1 MRKAAVARSVAGV
14 HCLYHEAT
22 YDDAQ
27 AFKAAARGHST
38 AREAAAVAREA
49 GAQHLV
55 IGHYSKS
62 ITDESLL
69 TKQAAEEFG
78 GKITAAKEGLI
89 FEP

>member
-1 MRKAAVARSVAGV
+1 M
-14 HCLYHEAT
+14 
-22 YDDAQ
+22 
-27 AFKAAARGHST
+27 
-38 AREAAAVAREA
+38 AREA